1 MASLKSKIT
10 GSSIYRRYQATLKS
24 SDTEEH
30 IDLFFYRPIGFAW
43 ACLAEKLGIHP
54 NAITIAS
61 IFLGVGAGVLFYFNN
76 IWLNIVG
83 MILLVWA
90 NSYDSADG
98 QLARMTGQYSRLGRI
113 LDGMAGDLW
122 FIAIYIAICLREVVT
137 SQFFMEHM
145 WAIWVLGAVAGFSHI
160 QQAAMAD
167 HYRQLHLF
175 FLKGAKGSE
184 LEDSRDL
191 ERRYRE
197 SKRSGNIF
205 GRIVMWFY
213 LGYTRRQERL
223 TPAMEALRRRLRER
237 YPDGNIPASL
247 RDEFRRGSLPLMK
260 YTNILSF
267 NWRCITLFV
276 SLFLSMPWIY
286 FVAEA
291 TVGNG
296 ILIYMVA
303 RHEALCRRIAAEI

>member
-1 MASLKSKIT
+1 MTTKIRE
-10 GSSIYRRYQATLKS
+10 SAIYRRYLGTLKS
-24 SDTEEH
+24 NDTEEH
-30 IDLFFYRPIGFAW
+30 IDLWFYRPIGFAW

-61 IFLGVGAGVLFYFNN
+61 IFLGVGAAFLFYFNN
-76 IWLNIVG
+76 IWINIGG
-83 MILLVWA
+83 MALLVWA

-137 SQFFMEHM
+137 SEFFIEHL
-145 WAIWVLGAVAGFSHI
+145 WAIWVLGTVAGFSHI

-184 LEDSRDL
+184 LEDSSDL
-191 ERRYRE
+191 ERRYRDG
-197 SKRSGNIF
+197 KHAGNIF
-205 GRIVMWFY
+205 NRIVMWFY
-213 LGYTRRQERL
+213 VGYTRRQERL
-223 TPAMEALRRRLRER
+223 TPAMEALRRKLRER
-237 YPDGNIPASL
+237 YPDGNIPERVRA
-247 RDEFRRGSLPLMK
+247 EFRRGSLPLMK

-276 SLFLSMPWIY
+276 SLFLRMPWIY
-286 FVAEA
+286 FVAEITA
-291 TVGNG
+291 GNA
-296 ILIYMVA
+296 ILIYMMY
-303 RHEALCRRIAAEI
+303 RHERLCRRIESMC